1 MEINNIIT
9 QHRKSVGLSFLD
21 IGFKRPVN
29 VDTITLATALY
40 GDTFLNALLN
50 RIEQEPEAYNN
61 WDGDK
66 PTPTFGNIQTL
77 PMGTVTSKKTK
88 AQKKEAAINT
98 ITQLA
103 NVFAG
108 AYGSYQKGKGV
119 ISDNAT
125 AQPTDEDKAKKK
137 NIIILIAS
145 ILIIIILI
153 IISSTQKTK

>member
-1 MEINNIIT
+1 MDIKNLIAS
-9 QHRKSVGLSFLD
+9 HRKSVGLSFLD

-40 GDTFLNALLN
+40 GDSFLTALLN
-50 RIEQEPEAYNN
+50 RIEQEPEPYSNLE
-61 WDGDK
+61 GDK

-77 PMGTVTSKKTK
+77 PMVTVTSKKTK

-119 ISDNAT
+119 IAANAT
-125 AQPTDEDKAKKK
+125 PQPTDEDRSEERRVGKEC
-137 NIIILIAS
+137 
-145 ILIIIILI
+145 
-153 IISSTQKTK
+153 